1 MNPAG
6 TRVARAAF
14 ALALLAGVVPLWCAR
29 QLPMVDLPQH
39 LHLISVLHRLDDPST
54 LYPQVFAARA
64 ELTPYL
70 GYYYLVSL
78 LSWVVPLELANRL
91 FLCAMVLGLPLATA
105 FLLRS
110 LGRPRWPA
118 VLTVPFAYGDS
129 FGWGFVNSNASFVLA
144 LLCAGL
150 FVRALTDASLR
161 RRWALAHAVVL
172 VGVVLMHVQGFLFL
186 ALALPFLVL
195 TTRLPEDGAGRT
207 LRPRLPAVLST
218 LPAVLLFGM
227 WGAGRLL
234 APTEVEAGA
243 PWKAWG
249 PLLSERNL
257 SFKPLRQNLDEF
269 LEVLANLTRD
279 GSDRWGLRAVG
290 AVAVVALVLWVAGQR
305 GATREG
311 PVERWRMPGL
321 AVLAGLLFLVLP
333 FDIRG
338 AVYYLNT
345 RYAHL
350 AAPLA
355 IASLPVIGGRF
366 RPALLGAGLVSALVL
381 AVPLGSAFHA
391 FDLEAAPLIRFAEE
405 TPPRPRIMGLVFDPG
420 SRVMRHP
427 VFLHAA
433 AVPARLRGGI
443 TNFSFARTPHSP
455 IRYRGEPPPTFPS
468 EWRPDGFRW
477 DSMGPAYSH
486 FLVRGVD
493 PRAVFGGRYGSDVTL
508 VDVAGGMAWLENH
521 AR

>member
-1 MNPAG
+1 VNPADP
-6 TRVARAAF
+6 RVARAAF

-39 LHLISVLHRLDDPST
+39 LHLISVLHRLDDPTT

-78 LSWVVPLELANRL
+78 LSWLVPLELANRL
-91 FLCAMVLGLPLATA
+91 FLSAMVLGLPLATA

-144 LLCAGL
+144 IVCAGL

-161 RRWALAHAVVL
+161 RPWALAHGAVL
-172 VGVVLMHVQGFLFL
+172 VSVVLMHVQGFLFL
-186 ALALPFLVL
+186 ALALPFLLL
-195 TTRLPEDGAGRT
+195 TTRVPEDGPGRP

-218 LPAVLLFGM
+218 IPAVLLFAV
-227 WGAGRLL
+227 WGSGRLL
-234 APTEVEAGA
+234 APAEVEAGA

-290 AVAVVALVLWVAGQR
+290 AVAVVALVLWAVGQR
-305 GATREG
+305 GTAREG
-311 PVERWRMPGL
+311 PVERWRLPGL

-355 IASLPVIGGRF
+355 IASLPVIATRF
-366 RPALLGAGLVSALVL
+366 RPALLGAGLVAALVL
-381 AVPLGSAFHA
+381 AVPLGRAFHA

-493 PRAVFGGRYGSDVTL
+493 PRAVFGERFGSDVTL
-508 VDVAGGMAWLENH
+508 VDGAGGMAWLENH

>member
-1 MNPAG
+1 
-6 TRVARAAF
+6 
-14 ALALLAGVVPLWCAR
+14 
-29 QLPMVDLPQH
+29 MVDLPQH
-39 LHLISVLHRLDDPST
+39 LHLISVLHQLDDPTT

-78 LSWVVPLELANRL
+78 LSWAVPLELANRL
-91 FLCAMVLGLPLATA
+91 FLTAMVLGLPLSMA

-110 LGRPRWPA
+110 
-118 VLTVPFAYGDS
+118 
-129 FGWGFVNSNASFVLA
+129 LA

-150 FVRALTDASLR
+150 FVRALTDAQLR
-161 RRWALAHAVVL
+161 RRWSLVHAAVL

-186 ALALPFLVL
+186 ALALPFLLL
-195 TTRLPEDGAGRT
+195 TTRVPEDGPGRP

-218 LPAVLLFGM
+218 LPAVLLFGV

-234 APTEVEAGA
+234 APSEVEEGA

-269 LEVLANLTRD
+269 LEVLANLVRD
-279 GSDRWGLRAVG
+279 GSDRWGLRAVS
-290 AVAVVALVLWVAGQR
+290 AVAVVAVVLWVAGQR
-305 GATREG
+305 GKPREG
-311 PVERWRMPGL
+311 ALERWRLPGL
-321 AVLAGLLFLVLP
+321 ALLAGLLFLLLP

-355 IASLPVIGGRF
+355 IASLPVIAGRV
-366 RPALLGAGLVSALVL
+366 RPVLLGAGLVSALVL
-381 AVPLGSAFHA
+381 AVPLGRAFHA
-391 FDLEAAPLIRFAEE
+391 FDLEAAPLVRFAEE
-405 TPPRPRIMGLVFDPG
+405 TPPGPRIMGLIFDPG

-455 IRYRGEPPPTFPS
+455 IRYRGAPPPTFPS

-477 DSMGPAYSH
+477 DTMGPAYSH

-493 PRAVFGGRYGSDVTL
+493 PRAVFGGRYGTDVTP
-508 VDVAGGMAWLENH
+508 VDHAGGMAWLENH
-521 AR
+521 GR

>member
-1 MNPAG
+1 
-6 TRVARAAF
+6 
-14 ALALLAGVVPLWCAR
+14 
-29 QLPMVDLPQH
+29 
-39 LHLISVLHRLDDPST
+39 
-54 LYPQVFAARA
+54 
-64 ELTPYL
+64 
-70 GYYYLVSL
+70 
-78 LSWVVPLELANRL
+78 
-91 FLCAMVLGLPLATA
+91 VLGLPLATA

-118 VLTVPFAYGDS
+118 VLTIPFAYGDS

-150 FVRALTDASLR
+150 FVRALTDAPLR
-161 RRWALAHAVVL
+161 SRWALAHAAAL
-172 VGVVLMHVQGFLFL
+172 MGVVLMHVQGFLFL
-186 ALALPFLVL
+186 ALALPFLLL
-195 TTRLPEDGAGRT
+195 TTRVPEEGPSRP

-218 LPAVLLFGM
+218 IPAVLLFAV

-234 APTEVEAGA
+234 APAEVEEGA

-249 PLLSERNL
+249 PLLAERNL

-269 LEVLANLTRD
+269 LDILANLTRD
-279 GSDRWGLRAVG
+279 GSDRWGLRAVV
-290 AVAVVALVLWVAGQR
+290 AVAAIALVLWVAGQR
-305 GATREG
+305 GTHREG
-311 PVERWRMPGL
+311 PVERWRLPGL
-321 AVLAGLLFLVLP
+321 ALLAGLLFLVLP

-350 AAPLA
+350 VAPLA
-355 IASLPVIGGRF
+355 IASLPVVAARV
-366 RPALLGAGLVSALVL
+366 RPALLGAGLFSALVL
-381 AVPLGSAFHA
+381 AVPLGNAFHA

-405 TPPRPRIMGLVFDPG
+405 TPPGPRIMGLVFDPG
-420 SRVMRHP
+420 SRVMKHP

-455 IRYRGEPPPTFPS
+455 IRYRGAPPPTFPS

-493 PRAVFGGRYGSDVTL
+493 PRAVFGGRYGSEVTP
-508 VDVAGGMAWLENH
+508 VDMAGGMAWLENH